1 MITIIAQNKNMALA
15 IARATG
21 NDDEGKRYFYG
32 DKYFI
37 SWTIGKM
44 VEITTPRGQ
53 ASYWFRNGSF
63 PHIPKYFT
71 LSLNSGSNP
80 DGTPMVYE
88 AAAQVDAIRGLLKQ
102 SDSIVVATAPTQ
114 RGELIFRYLY
124 SHLGCDL
131 PFSRAII
138 NDLTNKTILRAI
150 TQPQSAEKYDNWY
163 RAARLQDE
171 ADWLI
176 GVNARRAIA
185 FAAGRG
191 TYQVGRTSTSVLKLI
206 QQRNEEVSSFQ
217 RVKRFH
223 TTIAVK
229 DANDEVFSMQSI
241 DECDT
246 TPKRES
252 EVQILD
258 CTSEEVKIHQPKLYN
273 LISLQIDAAEKFGM
287 SPQATYEATL
297 RLYDRKLISY
307 PAVASTSVSYRRY
320 TACRGVLEKML
331 RFKNFASVA
340 LAGADFTSGRSVAKE
355 NLGTQ
360 GIIVTPVPAFN
371 LDNDMS
377 RVYYLILR
385 RMYQAFSKDAVII
398 KSSMTAL
405 CEGVVY
411 EWKGVAYKNRG
422 WHALF
427 PETILR
433 TSPIPAFLKG
443 DTPSIFSTGSFTR
456 QSESLKP
463 FNDATLIKELIGI
476 RGIVHSVGIAKD
488 ITHLAASGLT
498 EKDAWGNIFLTDR
511 GRALYGIVKDMKIAD
526 INSVKET
533 DELLH
538 DLLKGRISAS
548 AYDKKLK
555 QITRDITAE
564 ILASSKLFPRMEED
578 IPCPACQTG
587 LLKTFGRV
595 AKCDNPDC
603 GHYLFRQFYGVTLNH
618 TELKDL
624 AVNGATS
631 LINGFRAMSGKTF
644 KGRVIIN
651 AAGNPQVISKTKSST
666 I

>member
-21 NDDEGKRYFYG
+21 NDEEGKRHFYG

-37 SWTIGKM
+37 TWTIGKM

-63 PHIPKYFT
+63 PHMPKYFT
-71 LSLNSGSNP
+71 LSLTSRSNP
-80 DGTPMVYE
+80 DGTPMVHE
-88 AAAQVDAIRGLLKQ
+88 AAAQVEVIKGLLKQ
-102 SDSIVVATAPTQ
+102 SDSIVVATAPTH

-124 SHLGCDL
+124 SHLGCNI
-131 PFSRAII
+131 PFARAIV

-150 TQPQSAEKYDNWY
+150 TQPQSAEKFDNWY

-176 GVNARRAIA
+176 GVNARRALA

-191 TYQVGRTSTSVLKLI
+191 TYQVGRTSASVLKLI
-206 QQRNEEVSSFQ
+206 QQRNNEIASFQ
-217 RVKRFH
+217 SEKSKH
-223 TTIAVK
+223 TTISVK
-229 DANDEVFSMQSI
+229 DSNGEIFTMQSI
-241 DECDT
+241 DECETIPQKD
-246 TPKRES
+246 S
-252 EVQILD
+252 EVEILD
-258 CTSEEVKIHQPKLYN
+258 LSSKEVKVHQPKLYN
-273 LISLQIDAAEKFGM
+273 LISLQIDAAEMFGM

-307 PAVASTSVSYRRY
+307 PAIASTTVSYRRY
-320 TACRGVLEKML
+320 TACRAILERML
-331 RFKNFASVA
+331 KYKNFASVA
-340 LAGADFTSGRSVAKE
+340 LAGTDFTSGRSVAKE

-360 GIIVTPVPAFN
+360 GIIATPVPAFN

-385 RMYQAFSKDAVII
+385 RMFQAFSKDAVIV
-398 KSSMTAL
+398 KSSLTAI
-405 CEGVVY
+405 CEGVAY
-411 EWKGVAYKNRG
+411 EWHGVSYKSRG
-422 WHALF
+422 WHSLF
-427 PETILR
+427 PETILK
-433 TSPIPAFLKG
+433 TSPIPAFSIG
-443 DTPSIFSTGSFTR
+443 DTPSIFSIGGYTR
-456 QSESLKP
+456 QTVAPKP
-463 FNDATLIKELIGI
+463 FNDAALIKELIGI

-488 ITHLAASGLT
+488 ITHLANNGLT
-498 EKDAWGNIFLTDR
+498 EKDAWGNIYLTDK
-511 GRALYGIVKDMKIAD
+511 GRALYGIIKEMKIAD
-526 INSVKET
+526 IKSVKET

-538 DLLKGRISAS
+538 DLLKDKISAS

-564 ILASSKLFPRMEED
+564 ILASSKLFPKMEED
-578 IPCPACQTG
+578 IPCPMCETG

-595 AKCDNPDC
+595 AKCDNPEC

-618 TELKDL
+618 SELKDL
-624 AVNGATS
+624 AVKGVTPV
-631 LINGFRAMSGKTF
+631 INGFRAMSGKTF
-644 KGRVIIN
+644 KGRVVIN
-651 AAGNPQVISKTKSST
+651 TAGNPQVVSKTKSSN